1 MFNLSNKSRSLVNIF
16 GIPIMLYG
24 IYSYKAFPLM
34 ILVILVF
41 CSIEYSTLTTLL
53 GARINR
59 YIFLVANSTIFINTL
74 MNYIRVLDLLIL
86 IFLFI
91 FIYEMLFNKD
101 SSVLNISY
109 YILGFFWIG
118 ICLCSSLIYLR
129 GLENGIFLTYLLF
142 ISTWICDTF
151 AFIFGSKFGNHKILP
166 KISPKKTWVGC
177 FSGFIGVILIMLTL
191 YTFDYTYNLSD
202 INLLMFCLILGIVG
216 QLGDFGES
224 FIKREANIKDTSNIL
239 MGHGGFLDRFDSI
252 SFAAPL
258 FYLYILY
265 FIN

>member
-1 MFNLSNKSRSLVNIF
+1 MEYTKLSS
-16 GIPIMLYG
+16 
-24 IYSYKAFPLM
+24 
-34 ILVILVF
+34 
-41 CSIEYSTLTTLL
+41 LL
-53 GARINR
+53 GAHINK
-59 YIFLVANSTIFINTL
+59 YVFVTMNLLIFFNTILEFIQPLELFIIIFLL
-74 MNYIRVLDLLIL
+74 
-86 IFLFI
+86 LFI
-91 FIYEMLFNKD
+91 FEILFTNKPSLFN
-101 SSVLNISY
+101 VSY
-109 YILGFFWIG
+109 YIFGLLWIG
-118 ICLCSSLIYLR
+118 VCLSSSLIYLR

-151 AFIFGSKFGNHKILP
+151 AFIFGSKFGERKILP

-177 FSGFIGVILIMLTL
+177 FSGFAGVAVFMIVLNK
-191 YTFDYTYNLSD
+191 FEYTYALTD
-202 INLLMFCLILGIVG
+202 INLLVFCLILGIVG

-265 FIN
+265 FTN

>member
-1 MFNLSNKSRSLVNIF
+1 MV
-16 GIPIMLYG
+16 
-24 IYSYKAFPLM
+24 
-34 ILVILVF
+34 LVILIF
-41 CSIEYSTLTTLL
+41 CSIEYVKLTSLL
-53 GARINR
+53 SAEINKH
-59 YIFLVANSTIFINTL
+59 IFLIINLFIFANSIV
-74 MNYIRVLDLLIL
+74 NYIQTTDLLIL

-91 FIYEMLFNKD
+91 FIYEMLLNKN

-129 GLENGIFLTYLLF
+129 GTENGMFLTYLLF
-142 ISTWICDTF
+142 LSTWVCDTF

-166 KISPKKTWVGC
+166 SISPKKTWVGC
-177 FSGFIGVILIMLTL
+177 FSGFIGVVAIILSL
-191 YTFDYTYNLSD
+191 YALDYTNSFTN
-202 INLLMFCLILGIVG
+202 INLLMFCLILGIIG

-224 FIKREANIKDTSNIL
+224 FIKRQADVKDTSNIL
-239 MGHGGFLDRFDSI
+239 MGHGGFMDRFDSI

-265 FIN
+265 FTN

>member
-16 GIPIMLYG
+16 GVPIMLYS
-24 IYSYKAFPLM
+24 IYSDNAFPIM
-34 ILVILVF
+34 VIVVLIF

-59 YIFLVANSTIFINTL
+59 YVFLIVNLMIFINAL
-74 MNYIRVLDLLIL
+74 MNYMRGLDLLIL
-86 IFLFI
+86 VFLFL

-129 GLENGIFLTYLLF
+129 GIENGMFLTYLLF

-166 KISPKKTWVGC
+166 NISPKKTWVGC
-177 FSGFIGVILIMLTL
+177 FSGFIGVIIIILTL
-191 YTFDYTYNLSD
+191 YMYNYTYNMTNM
-202 INLLMFCLILGIVG
+202 NLLMFCLILGIVG
-216 QLGDFGES
+216 QIGDFGES
-224 FIKREANIKDTSNIL
+224 FIKREANVKDTSNIL

>member
-1 MFNLSNKSRSLVNIF
+1 MLNVSNKSRSLVNIL
-16 GIPIMLYG
+16 GIPAMLYG
-24 IYSYKAFPLM
+24 IYSHQVFPFMVLAM
-34 ILVILVF
+34 LIF
-41 CSIEYSTLTTLL
+41 CSIEYSNLTALL
-53 GARINR
+53 GARINK
-59 YIFLVANSTIFINTL
+59 YIFVIINLIIFLNSLFD
-74 MNYIRVLDLLIL
+74 YIRAFDLLIL

-91 FIYEMLFNKD
+91 FIYDMLFNKK
-101 SSVLNISY
+101 SGVLNVSY
-109 YILGFFWIG
+109 YMLGFFWIG
-118 ICLCSSLIYLR
+118 ICLCSNLIYLR

-151 AFIFGSKFGNHKILP
+151 AFIFGSKFGERKILP

-177 FSGFIGVILIMLTL
+177 FSGFIGVVIIIITL
-191 YTFDYTYNLSD
+191 YTLDYTYSLTE

-224 FIKREANIKDTSNIL
+224 FIKREANVKDTSNIL

-252 SFAAPL
+252 SFAAPT

>member
-1 MFNLSNKSRSLVNIF
+1 MSIISNKSRSIVNIF

-24 IYSYKAFPLM
+24 IYSYKAFPFM
-34 ILVILVF
+34 VLVILIF
-41 CSIEYSTLTTLL
+41 CSIEYVKLTSLL
-53 GARINR
+53 SATINK
-59 YIFLVANSTIFINTL
+59 YIFLIINLFIFANSIV
-74 MNYIRVLDLLIL
+74 NYIQTTDLLIL

-91 FIYEMLFNKD
+91 FIYEMLLNKN

-109 YILGFFWIG
+109 YILGFLWIG

-129 GLENGIFLTYLLF
+129 GTENGMFLTYLLF
-142 ISTWICDTF
+142 LSTWVCDTF
-151 AFIFGSKFGNHKILP
+151 AFVFGSKFGNHKILP
-166 KISPKKTWVGC
+166 KISPKKTWIGC
-177 FSGFIGVILIMLTL
+177 FAGFIGVVAIILSL
-191 YTFDYTYNLSD
+191 YALDYTYSFTNA
-202 INLLMFCLILGIVG
+202 NLLIFCLILGIIG

-224 FIKREANIKDTSNIL
+224 FIKRQADVKDTSNIL
-239 MGHGGFLDRFDSI
+239 MGHGGFMDRFDSI

>member
-1 MFNLSNKSRSLVNIF
+1 MSIISNKSRSIVNIF

-24 IYSYKAFPLM
+24 IYSYKVFPFM
-34 ILVILVF
+34 VLVILIF
-41 CSIEYSTLTTLL
+41 CSIEYVKLTSLL
-53 GARINR
+53 SAEINKH
-59 YIFLVANSTIFINTL
+59 IFLIINLFIFANSIV
-74 MNYIRVLDLLIL
+74 NYIQTTGLLIL

-91 FIYEMLFNKD
+91 FIYEMLLNKN

-109 YILGFFWIG
+109 YILGFLWIG

-129 GLENGIFLTYLLF
+129 GTENGMFLTYLLF
-142 ISTWICDTF
+142 LSTWVCDTF

-166 KISPKKTWVGC
+166 SISPKKTWVGC
-177 FSGFIGVILIMLTL
+177 FSGFIGVVAIMLSL
-191 YTFDYTYNLSD
+191 YALDYTYSFTN
-202 INLLMFCLILGIVG
+202 INLLMFCLILGIIG

-224 FIKREANIKDTSNIL
+224 FIKRQADVKDTSNIL
-239 MGHGGFLDRFDSI
+239 MGHGGFMDRFDSI

-265 FIN
+265 FTN